1 LLFKDYLLQM
11 DEMLAALRSV
21 QGYVRNT
28 EEVVEIELDLLRNR
42 IMRYEMLLE
51 LSGLGVAAAVTG
63 AFGMNL
69 VNRLE
74 EHQTMFYNISG
85 ALIVV
90 MAAMGYSILRKLSV
104 DDIL

>member
-1 LLFKDYLLQM
+1 M

-21 QGYVRNT
+21 QSYVRNT

-51 LSGLGVAAAVTG
+51 LSGLVVGVAAAVTG

-74 EHQTMFYNISG
+74 EHPTMFYNISG

>member
-1 LLFKDYLLQM
+1 M
-11 DEMLAALRSV
+11 V
-21 QGYVRNT
+21 
-28 EEVVEIELDLLRNR
+28 
-42 IMRYEMLLE
+42 
-51 LSGLGVAAAVTG
+51 GVAAAVTG

-74 EHQTMFYNISG
+74 EHPTMFYNISG